1 MKQEKATITNSSLS
15 IYPLLLLF
23 LWVII
28 GAILRFSNLAGKP
41 PWTDEFA
48 TLIALLGRS
57 FKTTPLN
64 QAISTEVLLAPLK
77 LLPEA
82 PINNVV
88 NYITGED
95 VHPPIYFVLAHIW
108 TYLFHPSSDYISIWV
123 ARSFPAILGVISIPA
138 MYFFGRLAFRSN
150 LVGQLAA
157 AFMAVSPYGIF
168 LSQEARHY
176 TISSLWVI
184 ASLCCLIKAIEY
196 LNQNNKIPAWLCLT
210 WVLINTLGMATH
222 FFFALTLI
230 AQASVL
236 FLFFFANRLPFLKTS
251 KICQKLPQLPLTNLS
266 SLYAIITGTI
276 AGSLVWIPLWIRIS
290 TDDQTQWIR
299 GDGSFNIL
307 SLINPIVQALA
318 AWITMLSLLP
328 VESPNL
334 FILIISALIMLIFF
348 IWALPIFWRGLKTQ
362 LTGQN
367 QLSTSILITFILSA
381 IAEFFVIS
389 YVLGIDITRGA
400 RYNFVYFPAII
411 LLIAASI
418 STCWE
423 NKISSLSHSQKSVG
437 IIWIMGFLSAITV
450 VSNLGY
456 QKYYRPDLFV
466 PIIQQNTTPNST
478 VLIAT
483 NHQTLVQVGEM
494 MGLAWEFKKHSPNI
508 KPQFLLAHEKT
519 IPCQESTCKSP
530 KTLQQTLS
538 KLPRPLDLWLV
549 NFEVPVNLKSQKCT
563 QKTGNWPYINGYGY
577 KLYHCKR

>member
-1 MKQEKATITNSSLS
+1 MNQKTSPIPNYQFPFSD
-15 IYPLLLLF
+15 LLLLF
-23 LWVII
+23 FWVII
-28 GAILRFSNLAGKP
+28 GAGLRFSHLAGKP

-48 TLIALLGRS
+48 TLIAMLGRS

-64 QAISTEVLLAPLK
+64 QAISIETLLTPLK

-82 PINNVV
+82 PLNNVV

-95 VHPPIYFVLAHIW
+95 VHPPLYFVLAHIW
-108 TYLFHPSSDYISIWV
+108 AYLFPPSSEYISIWI
-123 ARSFPAILGVISIPA
+123 ARSFPAILGVLSIPA

-176 TISSLWVI
+176 SISNLWVI
-184 ASLCCLIKAIEY
+184 ASLCCLIKAIQSI
-196 LNQNNKIPAWLCLT
+196 LKNNKIPAWLSLT

-230 AQASVL
+230 AETSVL
-236 FLFFFANRLPFLKTS
+236 FLLLLAPRLPFFKTN
-251 KICQKLPQLPLTNLS
+251 KVCQKLPQLPFANLS
-266 SLYAIITGTI
+266 SFYAVIIGTI
-276 AGSLVWIPLWIRIS
+276 AGSLVWVPLWIRIS
-290 TDDQTQWIR
+290 TDEQTQWIR

-334 FILIISALIMLIFF
+334 FILIISGLIMLIFF
-348 IWALPIFWRGLKTQ
+348 IWALPILWRGIKKQ
-362 LTGQN
+362 LCNIN
-367 QLSTSILITFILSA
+367 QLYTYILITFILSA
-381 IAEFFVIS
+381 MAEFFLIS

-400 RYNFVYFPAII
+400 RYNFVYFPAVI
-411 LLIAASI
+411 LLIAASLA
-418 STCWE
+418 TCWKNE
-423 NKISSLSHSQKSVG
+423 ISSLSHPQQSVV
-437 IIWIMGFLSAITV
+437 IIWIMAFLSAITV

-466 PIIQQNTTPNST
+466 PIIEQNTTPNAT

-494 MGLAWEFKKHSPNI
+494 MGLAWEFKKHSPNT

-519 IPCQESTCKSP
+519 IPCQENTCKSP
-530 KTLQQTLS
+530 KTLQQTLA

-549 NFEVPVNLKSQKCT
+549 NFEVPVNLKAQNCT
-563 QKTGNWPYINGYGY
+563 QKIGKWPYINGYGY
-577 KLYHCKR
+577 QLYHCKR